1 MANMACRAAV
11 LMYVLQHGMQL
22 DVLLI
27 ACAAG
32 ALTSRCAAGCVQA
45 LMCVWCSRRHRVA
58 GVAYDVMLLMY
69 ELLFDVC
76 NAVLMFVSGAGY
88 SQARRR
94 AGRVQAQV
102 VPDCRRPADVATQ
115 HRGQP

>member
-1 MANMACRAAV
+1 M
-11 LMYVLQHGMQL
+11 
-22 DVLLI
+22 
-27 ACAAG
+27 
-32 ALTSRCAAGCVQA
+32 
-45 LMCVWCSRRHRVA
+45 A

-69 ELLFDVC
+69 ELLFDVF
-76 NAVLMFVSGAGY
+76 NAVLMFVSGALAGY

-102 VPDCRRPADVATQ
+102 VPDCRRPTDVAAQ